1 MKAEA
6 EGQGRTVEEKA
17 ERKYLGQMD
26 SLEYQVF
33 CIFSVEVEDD

>member
-6 EGQGRTVEEKA
+6 EGQGRTAEEKA
-17 ERKYLGQMD
+17 ERKDWGQMN

-33 CIFSVEVEDD
+33 RSFSVEVEDD